1 MNTSE
6 ILDCLRHAMT
16 LTLLLGAPVL
26 LAGLLVA
33 LAVSVFQAAT
43 QVQEPMLSFVPRIL
57 VMMLALLLTGPW
69 MLARLVEFSREMF
82 GQLP

>member
-26 LAGLLVA
+26 LAGLVIA

-43 QVQEPMLSFVPRIL
+43 QVQEQMLSFVPRIL
-57 VMMLALLLTGPW
+57 VMLLTLLLTGPW